1 MRHLMTML
9 LCLLPALALGQ
20 SAVTVRG
27 PSGAAGAD
35 ASNATPA
42 PSPSVSPTAVW
53 HPNDDTY
60 AVSGSASFAV
70 AAGGTVMPWVSEGKS
85 VIRFNGSTKYDM
97 GTDLGFPASYT
108 FIFAIRFDA
117 LGSLYIQGSSPTTV
131 NLPRHWGSLGL
142 ESDGDLTY
150 YFGDNSGAS
159 YGSTSDTPIAAKTWH
174 VVTMQYTTGNTAC
187 VIRVDGVAYATT
199 PASSAASAAGG
210 DGVSSFRIGHLGNYT
225 AGNSLVGQLGDWYFW
240 NSAISG
246 ADISVVEQALMTAY
260 GVE

>member
-1 MRHLMTML
+1 MRHLTTML

-27 PSGAAGAD
+27 PAGVDGAD

-42 PSPSVSPTAVW
+42 PSPSAAPAAVW

-60 AVSGSASFAV
+60 AITGSASFAV
-70 AAGGTVMPWVSEGKS
+70 VAGGTVASWVGEGKS
-85 VIRFNGSTKYDM
+85 VIRFNGSTKYDL

-108 FIFAIRFDA
+108 FIFAIKFDA
-117 LGSLYIQGSSPTTV
+117 LGSIYIQGSSPATV
-131 NLPRHWGSLGL
+131 NLPKHWGSLGL

-150 YFGDNSGAS
+150 YFGDNTNAS
-159 YGSTSDTPIAAKTWH
+159 YGSTTATPISAGTWH

-199 PASSAASAAGG
+199 PLSSAASAAGG

-225 AGNSLVGQLGDWYFW
+225 AGNSLVAQLGDWYFW

-246 ADISVVEQALMTAY
+246 ADITIVEQALMTAY